1 MNHLLKTAADRLH
14 VLAREVGLIALARG
28 VVIACQ
34 FINIKL
40 YTNYLSA
47 EQLGVY
53 FFLLTISFLAN
64 ALIFGPVDYY
74 QQANLAKIIKI
85 TGGVRPLLEFNLKLI
100 AVCLVIAFL
109 VSVVGMIVVPNF
121 VYHIVLAVALSI
133 ALYVVIALR
142 NTLNNLGHTGDVSFS
157 LVQEA
162 VVKIVMFIALVN
174 FFEPDELLL
183 ATVWL
188 ISLMTTAIF
197 LFWRSNQYSI
207 FNCGEKYLVEAKE
220 IFHFSYPL
228 SVGAICNWIQLQGYR
243 LILVP
248 FGFAEVVGIFAT
260 IASIGSA
267 AMAAAATIFS
277 QSFSPLIYKTFGEY
291 TKTYL
296 RNALTM
302 ITSILLAGLLLGAWV
317 VQLATNPTFAP
328 YWAILIF
335 GVLTDATNLLIG
347 ALSIHITLTSNT
359 RTIMLSSVLGVITL
373 AASFALIFCTNN
385 ISAYTIGLPLIFSQ
399 VVVLTVMYWSFKKC
413 KIN

>member
-188 ISLMTTAIF
+188 ISL
-197 LFWRSNQYSI
+197 
-207 FNCGEKYLVEAKE
+207 EK
-220 IFHFSYPL
+220 
-228 SVGAICNWIQLQGYR
+228 
-243 LILVP
+243 
-248 FGFAEVVGIFAT
+248 
-260 IASIGSA
+260 
-267 AMAAAATIFS
+267 
-277 QSFSPLIYKTFGEY
+277 
-291 TKTYL
+291 
-296 RNALTM
+296 
-302 ITSILLAGLLLGAWV
+302 
-317 VQLATNPTFAP
+317 
-328 YWAILIF
+328 
-335 GVLTDATNLLIG
+335 
-347 ALSIHITLTSNT
+347 
-359 RTIMLSSVLGVITL
+359 
-373 AASFALIFCTNN
+373 
-385 ISAYTIGLPLIFSQ
+385 
-399 VVVLTVMYWSFKKC
+399 
-413 KIN
+413 